1 MELYKNTGVLVAES
15 SACGQALKNKKPKEA
30 ETVFVETTNRYKKQY
45 PAKHRAWFDSFSNVQ
60 PLRLFDLSGEEFDTV
75 FIGIYQLRL
84 LNYSLRC
91 KYHLMSGMYVMEHPP
106 EHPLL
111 HSHGLQNLRNSL
123 EQIRRDLM
131 ETLKNEH
138 ATGTDLLLVRSAPF
152 WKIAALLY

>member
-1 MELYKNTGVLVAES
+1 MQPYKNTGVLVAES
-15 SACGQALKNKKPKEA
+15 SACGQALKNKKQKEA
-30 ETVFVETTNRYKKQY
+30 ETLFVETSNRYKKQY
-45 PAKHRAWFDSFSNVQ
+45 SAKHRAWFESFSNVE
-60 PLRLFDLSGEEFDTV
+60 PIRLRDLTGEEFDSV

-91 KYHLMSGMYVMEHPP
+91 KYHLMLGMYVMEHPP

-111 HSHGLQNLRNSL
+111 HSHGLQNLRAML
-123 EQIRRDLM
+123 EQIRRDLV

-138 ATGTDLLLVRSAPF
+138 ATGIDRMMVRNAPF